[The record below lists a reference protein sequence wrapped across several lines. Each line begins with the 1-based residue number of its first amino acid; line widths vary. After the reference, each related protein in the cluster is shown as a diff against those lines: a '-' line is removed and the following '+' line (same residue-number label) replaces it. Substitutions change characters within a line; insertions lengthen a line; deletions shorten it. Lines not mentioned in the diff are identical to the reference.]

1 MEYKKSNV
9 GKRNPITDNIFFT
22 KQPDERKN
30 KKTEIDQNRFWMYYM
45 RRAVESLK
53 QKYGIESIEGAV
65 NEANKNLN
73 IVHFTP
79 HFIRR
84 VMRNDIN
91 NLLSERSIMVWSN
104 DIGLDSVA
112 VARKAAAD
120 YIADR
125 LEIYNLDLF
134 GVEDTDFETF
144 FPDSG
149 VVQWVVQKGF
159 KPHTYKGELRYAS
172 YSNPFRS

>member
-1 MEYKKSNV
+1 MEYRKSNV
-9 GKRNPITDNIFFT
+9 GKRNPITENLFFT
-22 KQPDERKN
+22 KQPDENKN

-45 RRAVESLK
+45 RRAVEWL
-53 QKYGIESIEGAV
+53 QNKYGIDTIAGAV
-65 NEANKNLN
+65 NEANKNVN
-73 IVHFTP
+73 IVHFSP

-120 YIADR
+120 YIAER
-125 LEIYNLDLF
+125 LEVYKLDF
-134 GVEDTDFETF
+134 IGVEDKDFETYP
-144 FPDSG
+144 PDSG
-149 VVQWVVQKGF
+149 VIEWIVQKGF
-159 KPHTYKGELRYAS
+159 KPHSHKGELIWAS
-172 YSNPFRS
+172 YSNPFKT